1 MADSAVHGHRRTK
14 HHRLEVLDL
23 GGNAGDRELPVL
35 AHAFRRLLLWLS
47 NPLFHFLSR
56 EVFLIRSIH
65 LAATDYPTRK
75 HSDEATSYN
84 GSQIR
89 TETRSLQRHG
99 LCRDN
104 AVTMRIR
111 LQRESIRWCSFLP
124 TQECASLD
132 KCLLDRLFFESRK
145 SPNDGIVRAIAVP
158 PAAPSPAF
166 LDAVQHHQTRPRSM
180 ASR

>member
-23 GGNAGDRELPVL
+23 GGNAGDRERPVL

-47 NPLFHFLSR
+47 NPLYHFMSR

-75 HSDEATSYN
+75 HSDEATACN

-89 TETRSLQRHG
+89 TGARLLQRHVDYRG
-99 LCRDN
+99 TGAKEARALQRQCCDH
-104 AVTMRIR
+104 ADQIVTREHSLVLFFANSRMRIAR
-111 LQRESIRWCSFLP
+111 QVSSRSLVFRIKEVTERW
-124 TQECASLD
+124 
-132 KCLLDRLFFESRK
+132 
-145 SPNDGIVRAIAVP
+145 N
-158 PAAPSPAF
+158 
-166 LDAVQHHQTRPRSM
+166 
-180 ASR
+180 

>member
-99 LCRDN
+99 LCRGTVF
-104 AVTMRIR
+104 AETM
-111 LQRESIRWCSFLP
+111 L
-124 TQECASLD
+124 
-132 KCLLDRLFFESRK
+132 
-145 SPNDGIVRAIAVP
+145 
-158 PAAPSPAF
+158 
-166 LDAVQHHQTRPRSM
+166 
-180 ASR
+180 